1 MNVKYALATAGL
13 LLLGAASAQA
23 LPLTIG
29 PITPAG
35 PDTSFSTTI
44 TNTTGSDIDI
54 FGDSILDLS
63 SNSNTVDT
71 DDIGDNLPVTVPG
84 GGSIPWNFSF
94 SSATTASNI
103 SLALK
108 DVNDTVIGVGGGP
121 NVPEPGSVALLVGM
135 TMSGGLFLARR
146 RRK

>member
-23 LPLTIG
+23 LPLSIG

-44 TNTTGSDIDI
+44 TNTTSADVIIG
-54 FGDSILDLS
+54 GDSILDLS
-63 SNSNTVDT
+63 SGSNSVPT
-71 DDIGDNLPVTVPG
+71 DDIGDNLPITVPG
-84 GGSIPWNFSF
+84 SGSIPWNFTF
-94 SSATTASNI
+94 ANPTTASSI

-108 DVNDTVIGVGGGP
+108 DLDDNVIGTTGGA
-121 NVPEPGSVALLVGM
+121 VPEPGSVALLVGM

>member
-63 SNSNTVDT
+63 SGSNTV
-71 DDIGDNLPVTVPG
+71 
-84 GGSIPWNFSF
+84 
-94 SSATTASNI
+94 A
-103 SLALK
+103 
-108 DVNDTVIGVGGGP
+108 
-121 NVPEPGSVALLVGM
+121 
-135 TMSGGLFLARR
+135 GLIM
-146 RRK
+146 